1 MLRAA
6 CAIAAKDLR
15 LSLAGAQG
23 LVQTVLL
30 GLLLIFIMSLSREPG
45 EMAPPLAAAA
55 VFWLATAFGQVLVFN
70 FLYGI
75 EEAEGARLGLL
86 LSPAPV
92 QAVWLGKAGAGW
104 VLLFC
109 CQMVFAPAAVAF
121 LGQTVR
127 GSLVAGLGVVAAVDW
142 GLCALGSL
150 LGALSVGRSSRESL
164 LTVILFPLLV
174 PALLAGIRLL
184 ETVISGRGMETVGAW
199 TGTVVAFDAV
209 FTAAALVLFSFLYTG
224 EE

>member
-6 CAIAAKDLR
+6 LVIAGKDLR
-15 LSLAGAQG
+15 LALAGAQG

-45 EMAPPLAAAA
+45 EMSPPLAAAA

-70 FLYGI
+70 FLYGL
-75 EEAEGARLGLL
+75 EEAEGARMGLL
-86 LSPAPV
+86 LAPCPA
-92 QAVWLGKAGAGW
+92 QAVWLGKALAGW

-121 LGQTVR
+121 LGQSVG

-174 PALLAGIRLL
+174 PVLLAGIRLL
-184 ETVISGRGMETVGAW
+184 ETVISGRGAEAVSAW
-199 TGTVVAFDAV
+199 TGTVGAFDAV
-209 FTAAALVLFSFLYTG
+209 FTAAALVLFPFLYSG

>member
-1 MLRAA
+1 MLGAA
-6 CAIAAKDLR
+6 VAIARKDLR
-15 LSLAGAQG
+15 LALSGAQG

-45 EMAPPLAAAA
+45 EMSPPLAAAA
-55 VFWLATAFGQVLVFN
+55 IFWLATAFGQVLVFN
-70 FLYGI
+70 FLYGL

-86 LSPAPV
+86 LSPAPT
-92 QAVWLGKAGAGW
+92 QAVWLGKAVAGW

-121 LGQTVR
+121 LGQ
-127 GSLVAGLGVVAAVDW
+127 SVAGSFGLGLVVVAAVDW

-164 LTVILFPLLV
+164 LTVILFPLLI

-184 ETVISGRGMETVGAW
+184 ETVISGRGLESVGAW

-209 FTAAALVLFSFLYTG
+209 FTAAALVLFPFLYTG

>member
-1 MLRAA
+1 MLGAA
-6 CAIAAKDLR
+6 ATIARKDLR
-15 LSLAGAQG
+15 LALAGAQG
-23 LVQTVLL
+23 MVQTVLL

-45 EMAPPLAAAA
+45 EMTPPLGAAA

-70 FLYGI
+70 YLYGL
-75 EEAEGARLGLL
+75 EETDGARLGLL
-86 LSPAPV
+86 LSPAPA
-92 QAVWLGKAGAGW
+92 QAVWLGKAVAGW

-121 LGQTVR
+121 LGQTIA
-127 GSLVAGLGVVAAVDW
+127 GSPLLGLGVVAAVDW

-164 LTVILFPLLV
+164 LTVILFPLLIPV
-174 PALLAGIRLL
+174 LLAGIRLL
-184 ETVISGRGMETVGAW
+184 ETVIAGRGQEAVAAWAGTVG
-199 TGTVVAFDAV
+199 AFDAV
-209 FTAAALVLFSFLYTG
+209 FTAAALVLFPFLYTG

>member
-1 MLRAA
+1 MLGAA
-6 CAIAAKDLR
+6 LAIARKDLGLA
-15 LSLAGAQG
+15 LSGAQG

-45 EMAPPLAAAA
+45 EMSPPLAAAA
-55 VFWLATAFGQVLVFN
+55 IFWLATAFGQVLVFN
-70 FLYGI
+70 FLYGL

-86 LSPAPV
+86 LSPAPA
-92 QAVWLGKAGAGW
+92 QSVWLGKALAGW

-121 LGQTVR
+121 LGQ
-127 GSLVAGLGVVAAVDW
+127 SVAGSIGMGLVVVAAVDW

>member
-6 CAIAAKDLR
+6 LIIARKDLTLA
-15 LSLAGAQG
+15 LSGAQG

-45 EMAPPLAAAA
+45 ELSPPLAAAA

-70 FLYGI
+70 TLYGI

-92 QAVWLGKAGAGW
+92 QAVWLGKAVAGW

-121 LGQTVR
+121 LGQSVA
-127 GSLVAGLGVVAAVDW
+127 GSLPVGLAVVAGVDW

-164 LTVILFPLLV
+164 LTVILFPLLI

-184 ETVISGRGMETVGAW
+184 ETVISGRGLEVVGAW

-209 FTAAALVLFSFLYTG
+209 FTAAALVLFPFLYTG

>member
-1 MLRAA
+1 MLGAA
-6 CAIAAKDLR
+6 LAVAKKDLHLA
-15 LSLAGAQG
+15 LSGAQG

-45 EMAPPLAAAA
+45 EMSPPLAAAA
-55 VFWLATAFGQVLVFN
+55 IFWLATAFGQVLVFN
-70 FLYGI
+70 FLYGL

-86 LSPAPV
+86 LSPAPA
-92 QAVWLGKAGAGW
+92 QSVWLGKAVAGW

-121 LGQTVR
+121 LGQAVA
-127 GSLVAGLGVVAAVDW
+127 GSLFMGLVVVAAVDW

-164 LTVILFPLLV
+164 LTVILFPLLI

-184 ETVISGRGMETVGAW
+184 ETVISGRGLETIGAW

-209 FTAAALVLFSFLYTG
+209 FTAAALVLFPFLYTG

>member
-6 CAIAAKDLR
+6 WAIAAKDLR

-45 EMAPPLAAAA
+45 EMSPPLAAAA

-70 FLYGI
+70 YLYGL

-86 LSPAPV
+86 LAPCPV
-92 QAVWLGKAGAGW
+92 QAVWLGKAVAGW

-121 LGQTVR
+121 LGQSVA
-127 GSLVAGLGVVAAVDW
+127 GSLAVGVGVVAAVDW
-142 GLCALGSL
+142 GLCVLGSL
-150 LGALSVGRSSRESL
+150 LGALAVGRSSRESL
-164 LTVILFPLLV
+164 LTVILFPLLIPV
-174 PALLAGIRLL
+174 LLAGIRLL
-184 ETVISGRGMETVGAW
+184 ETVISGRGLEAVSAWAGTVG
-199 TGTVVAFDAV
+199 AFDAV
-209 FTAAALVLFSFLYTG
+209 FTAAALILFPFLYTG

>member
-1 MLRAA
+1 
-6 CAIAAKDLR
+6 
-15 LSLAGAQG
+15 
-23 LVQTVLL
+23 
-30 GLLLIFIMSLSREPG
+30 LLIFIMSLSREPG
-45 EMAPPLAAAA
+45 EMSPPLAAAA

-70 FLYGI
+70 FLYGL

-86 LSPAPV
+86 LAPCPA
-92 QAVWLGKAGAGW
+92 QAVWLGKALAGW

-121 LGQTVR
+121 LGQGVA
-127 GSLVAGLGVVAAVDW
+127 GSPVAGLGVVAAVDW

-174 PALLAGIRLL
+174 PVLLAGIRLL
-184 ETVISGRGMETVGAW
+184 ETVISGRGAEAVSAW
-199 TGTVVAFDAV
+199 TGTVGAFDAV
-209 FTAAALVLFSFLYTG
+209 FTAAALVLFPFLYSG

>member
-6 CAIAAKDLR
+6 WVIAAKDLR

-45 EMAPPLAAAA
+45 EMSPPLAAAA

-70 FLYGI
+70 YLYGL
-75 EEAEGARLGLL
+75 EETEGARLGLL
-86 LSPAPV
+86 LAPAPV
-92 QAVWLGKAGAGW
+92 QAVWLGKAVAGW

-109 CQMVFAPAAVAF
+109 CQMVFAPASVAF
-121 LGQTVR
+121 LGQTVA
-127 GSLVAGLGVVAAVDW
+127 GSLLAGLGVIAAVDW

-150 LGALSVGRSSRESL
+150 LGALAVGRSSRESL
-164 LTVILFPLLV
+164 LTVILFPLLIPV
-174 PALLAGIRLL
+174 LLAGIRLL
-184 ETVISGRGMETVGAW
+184 ETVLSGRGGEAVAAW
-199 TGTVVAFDAV
+199 TGTVGAFDAV
-209 FTAAALVLFSFLYTG
+209 FTAAALVLFPFLYTG

>member
-1 MLRAA
+1 MLKAA
-6 CAIAAKDLR
+6 AAIAAKDLR

-45 EMAPPLAAAA
+45 EMSPPLAAAA

-70 FLYGI
+70 YLYGL

-86 LSPAPV
+86 LAPCRV
-92 QAVWLGKAGAGW
+92 QAVWLGKAVAGW

-121 LGQTVR
+121 LGQTVA
-127 GSLVAGLGVVAAVDW
+127 GSLFVGLGVVAAVDW

-150 LGALSVGRSSRESL
+150 LGALAVGRSSRESL

-174 PALLAGIRLL
+174 PVLLAGIRLL
-184 ETVISGRGMETVGAW
+184 ESVISGRPLEAVSAWAGTVG
-199 TGTVVAFDAV
+199 AFDAV
-209 FTAAALVLFSFLYTG
+209 FTAAALVLFPFLYTG

>member
-1 MLRAA
+1 MLGAA
-6 CAIAAKDLR
+6 LAIARKD
-15 LSLAGAQG
+15 LSLALSGAQG

-45 EMAPPLAAAA
+45 EMSPPLAAAA
-55 VFWLATAFGQVLVFN
+55 IFWLATAFGQVLVFN
-70 FLYGI
+70 FLYGL

-86 LSPAPV
+86 LSPAPA
-92 QAVWLGKAGAGW
+92 QSVWLGKALAGW

-121 LGQTVR
+121 LGQ
-127 GSLVAGLGVVAAVDW
+127 SVAGSMGMGLAVVAAVDW

-184 ETVISGRGMETVGAW
+184 ETVISGRGMESVGAW

>member
-1 MLRAA
+1 M
-6 CAIAAKDLR
+6 
-15 LSLAGAQG
+15 
-23 LVQTVLL
+23 
-30 GLLLIFIMSLSREPG
+30 
-45 EMAPPLAAAA
+45 
-55 VFWLATAFGQVLVFN
+55 
-70 FLYGI
+70 
-75 EEAEGARLGLL
+75 L
-86 LSPAPV
+86 LSPAPTKS
-92 QAVWLGKAGAGW
+92 VWLGKAVAGW

-109 CQMVFAPAAVAF
+109 CQLVFAPAAVAF
-121 LGQTVR
+121 LGQ
-127 GSLVAGLGVVAAVDW
+127 SVAGSVGLGLLVVAAVDW

-184 ETVISGRGMETVGAW
+184 ETVMSGRGLEAVGAW

-209 FTAAALVLFSFLYTG
+209 FTAAALILFPFLYTG

>member
-1 MLRAA
+1 MLTAA
-6 CAIAAKDLR
+6 LTIAGKDLR
-15 LSLAGAQG
+15 LALAGAQG

-45 EMAPPLAAAA
+45 EMSPPLAAAA

-70 FLYGI
+70 YLYGL

-86 LSPAPV
+86 LSPAPA
-92 QAVWLGKAGAGW
+92 QAVWLGKAVAGW

-121 LGQTVR
+121 LGQHVV
-127 GSLVAGLGVVAAVDW
+127 GSVWLGLGVVGAVDW

-174 PALLAGIRLL
+174 PVLLAGIRLL
-184 ETVISGRGMETVGAW
+184 ETVISGRGLEAVAAWAGTVG
-199 TGTVVAFDAV
+199 AFDAV
-209 FTAAALVLFSFLYTG
+209 FTAAALVLFPFLYTG

>member
-1 MLRAA
+1 MLDAA
-6 CAIAAKDLR
+6 LAIAGKDLR
-15 LSLAGAQG
+15 LALSGAQG
-23 LVQTVLL
+23 LIQTVLL

-45 EMAPPLAAAA
+45 EMVPPLAASA

-70 FLYGI
+70 FLYSL

-92 QAVWLGKAGAGW
+92 QAVWLGKAVAGW

-121 LGQTVR
+121 LGQR
-127 GSLVAGLGVVAAVDW
+127 LLGSPLLGLAVVAGADW
-142 GLCALGSL
+142 GICALGSL

-164 LTVILFPLLV
+164 LTVVLFPLLV
-174 PALLAGIRLL
+174 PVLLAGIRLL
-184 ETVISGRGMETVGAW
+184 ETVLSGQGLDTVGAW
-199 TGTVVAFDAV
+199 AGTVGAFDAV
-209 FTAAALVLFSFLYTG
+209 FTAAALVLFPFLYTG

>member
-1 MLRAA
+1 MLTAA
-6 CAIAAKDLR
+6 LTIARKDLR
-15 LSLAGAQG
+15 LALAGAQG

-45 EMAPPLAAAA
+45 EMSPPLAAAA

-70 FLYGI
+70 HLFGL

-86 LSPAPV
+86 LSPAPA
-92 QAVWLGKAGAGW
+92 QAVWLGKAAAGW

-121 LGQTVR
+121 LGQR
-127 GSLVAGLGVVAAVDW
+127 IAGSVWLGLGVVAAVDW

-174 PALLAGIRLL
+174 PVLLAGIRLL
-184 ETVISGRGMETVGAW
+184 ETVISGRGFEAVAAWAGTVG
-199 TGTVVAFDAV
+199 AFDAV
-209 FTAAALVLFSFLYTG
+209 FTAAALVLFPFLYTG

>member
-1 MLRAA
+1 MLRTALI
-6 CAIAAKDLR
+6 IARKDLTLA
-15 LSLAGAQG
+15 LSGAQG

-45 EMAPPLAAAA
+45 ELSPPLAAAA

-70 FLYGI
+70 TLYGI

-92 QAVWLGKAGAGW
+92 QAVWLGKAMAGW

-121 LGQTVR
+121 LGQSVA
-127 GSLVAGLGVVAAVDW
+127 GSLPVGLAVVAGVDW

-164 LTVILFPLLV
+164 LTVILFPLLI

-184 ETVISGRGMETVGAW
+184 ETVISGRGLEVVGAW

-209 FTAAALVLFSFLYTG
+209 FTAAALVLFPFLYTG

>member
-1 MLRAA
+1 MLGAA
-6 CAIAAKDLR
+6 LAIARKDLR
-15 LSLAGAQG
+15 LALSGAQG

-45 EMAPPLAAAA
+45 EMSPPLAAAA
-55 VFWLATAFGQVLVFN
+55 IFWLATAFGQVLVFN
-70 FLYGI
+70 FLYGL

-86 LSPAPV
+86 LSPAPT
-92 QAVWLGKAGAGW
+92 QAVWLGKAVAGW

-121 LGQTVR
+121 LGQ
-127 GSLVAGLGVVAAVDW
+127 SVAGSFGMGLVVVAAVDW

-164 LTVILFPLLV
+164 LTVILFPLLI

-184 ETVISGRGMETVGAW
+184 ETVISGRGMESVGAW

-209 FTAAALVLFSFLYTG
+209 FTAAALVLFPFLYTG

>member
-1 MLRAA
+1 MLKAA
-6 CAIAAKDLR
+6 LAIARKD
-15 LSLAGAQG
+15 LSLALSGAQG

-45 EMAPPLAAAA
+45 ELSPPLAAAA

-70 FLYGI
+70 FLYGL

-86 LSPAPV
+86 LSPAPA
-92 QAVWLGKAGAGW
+92 QAVWLGKALSGW

-109 CQMVFAPAAVAF
+109 CQMIFAPAAVAF
-121 LGQTVR
+121 LGQTVA
-127 GSLVAGLGVVAAVDW
+127 GSPLMGLAVIAAVDW

-150 LGALSVGRSSRESL
+150 LGALSVGKSSRESL

-184 ETVISGRGMETVGAW
+184 ETVISGRGLEAVGAW

-209 FTAAALVLFSFLYTG
+209 FTAAALVLFPFLYTG

>member
-6 CAIAAKDLR
+6 CSIAAKDLR
-15 LSLAGAQG
+15 LALAGAQG

-45 EMAPPLAAAA
+45 EMSPPLAAAA

-70 FLYGI
+70 FLYGL

-86 LSPAPV
+86 LAPCPV
-92 QAVWLGKAGAGW
+92 QAVWLGKAAAGW

-121 LGQTVR
+121 LGQTVA

-150 LGALSVGRSSRESL
+150 LGALTIGRSSRESL
-164 LTVILFPLLV
+164 LTVILFPLLIPV
-174 PALLAGIRLL
+174 LLAGIRLL
-184 ETVISGRGMETVGAW
+184 ETVISGRGAETVSAW
-199 TGTVVAFDAV
+199 AGTIGAFDAV
-209 FTAAALVLFSFLYTG
+209 FTAAALLLFPFLYTG

>member
-1 MLRAA
+1 MLGAA
-6 CAIAAKDLR
+6 LAMARKDLR
-15 LSLAGAQG
+15 LALAGAQG

-45 EMAPPLAAAA
+45 EMVPPLAASA

-70 FLYGI
+70 FLYSL

-86 LSPAPV
+86 LAPAPV
-92 QAVWLGKAGAGW
+92 QAVWLGKAVAGW

-109 CQMVFAPAAVAF
+109 CQLVFAPAAVAF
-121 LGQTVR
+121 LGQR
-127 GSLVAGLGVVAAVDW
+127 LEGSWLLGLAVVAGADW

-164 LTVILFPLLV
+164 LTVVLFPLLV
-174 PALLAGIRLL
+174 PVLLAGIRLL
-184 ETVISGRGMETVGAW
+184 ETVLSGQGLDTVAAWSGTVG
-199 TGTVVAFDAV
+199 AFDAV
-209 FTAAALVLFSFLYTG
+209 FTAAALVLFPFLYTG

>member
-6 CAIAAKDLR
+6 WVIAAKDLR

-45 EMAPPLAAAA
+45 EMSPPLAAAA

-70 FLYGI
+70 YLYGL

-86 LSPAPV
+86 LAPAPV
-92 QAVWLGKAGAGW
+92 QAVWLGKAVAGW

-121 LGQTVR
+121 LGQTVA
-127 GSLVAGLGVVAAVDW
+127 GSLLAGLGVIAAVDW

-150 LGALSVGRSSRESL
+150 LGALAVGRSSRESL
-164 LTVILFPLLV
+164 LTVILFPLLIPV
-174 PALLAGIRLL
+174 LLAGIRLL
-184 ETVISGRGMETVGAW
+184 ETVLSGRGGEAVAAW
-199 TGTVVAFDAV
+199 TGTVGAFDAV
-209 FTAAALVLFSFLYTG
+209 FTAAALVLFPFLYTG

>member
-1 MLRAA
+1 MLGAA
-6 CAIAAKDLR
+6 LAVARKDLR
-15 LSLAGAQG
+15 LALAGAQG

-45 EMAPPLAAAA
+45 EMVPPLAAAA
-55 VFWLATAFGQVLVFN
+55 VFWLATAFGQVLIFN
-70 FLYGI
+70 FLYGL

-86 LSPAPV
+86 LSPSPA
-92 QAVWLGKAGAGW
+92 QAVWLGKAVAGW

-121 LGQTVR
+121 LGQR
-127 GSLVAGLGVVAAVDW
+127 PQGSPVLALAVIMAADW
-142 GLCALGSL
+142 GICALGSL

-164 LTVILFPLLV
+164 LTVVLFPLLV
-174 PALLAGIRLL
+174 PVLLAGIRLL
-184 ETVISGRGMETVGAW
+184 ETVISGQGLEAVAAW
-199 TGTVVAFDAV
+199 AGTMGAFDAV
-209 FTAAALVLFSFLYTG
+209 FTAAALVLFPFLYTG

>member
-1 MLRAA
+1 MLKAA
-6 CAIAAKDLR
+6 VAIAKKDLS
-15 LSLAGAQG
+15 LSLSGAQG

-45 EMAPPLAAAA
+45 EMSPPLAAAA

-70 FLYGI
+70 FLYSL

-86 LSPAPV
+86 LAPCPV
-92 QAVWLGKAGAGW
+92 QAVWLGKAVAGW

-121 LGQTVR
+121 LGQHVV
-127 GSLVAGLGVVAAVDW
+127 GSLLTGLVVVAAVDW

-150 LGALSVGRSSRESL
+150 LGALAVGRSARESL

-174 PALLAGIRLL
+174 PVLLAGIRLL
-184 ETVISGRGMETVGAW
+184 ETVISGRGFEAVSAWAGTVG
-199 TGTVVAFDAV
+199 AFDAV
-209 FTAAALVLFSFLYTG
+209 FTAAALVLFPFLYTG